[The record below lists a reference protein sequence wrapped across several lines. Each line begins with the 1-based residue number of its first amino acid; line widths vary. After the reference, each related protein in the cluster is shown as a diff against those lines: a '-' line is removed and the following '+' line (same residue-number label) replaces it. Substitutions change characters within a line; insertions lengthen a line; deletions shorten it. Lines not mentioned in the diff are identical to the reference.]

1 MNKKV
6 TIIGAG
12 FVGATCARRIV
23 EKDLADVVLM
33 DIVEG
38 LPQGKALDLM
48 ESSPIEDFQAKI
60 TGTNDYSETKDSD
73 IVVIT
78 AGMARKPGMSRDDLQ
93 KINAEI
99 ISDVVKNISSLSP
112 EAIIIVVTNPL
123 DVMSYLALKVSGF
136 PSNRVIGMA
145 GILDS
150 SRYRYFVS
158 EKLGVPTE
166 QIQTMVLGGHGDT
179 MVPLTRYSMI
189 NGKPIT
195 EFLKKEEIDSINERT
210 RKGGAEI
217 VKLLKTGSAYYAP
230 SAAVVQMIKN
240 IFSDI
245 HNVLPCCAYLNGEY
259 GLKDI
264 YFGVPVKLSS
274 RGVKEIVELNLNK
287 EEKEEL
293 QKSAKAVKEGI
304 EKLNIC

>member
-48 ESSPIEDFQAKI
+48 ESSPIEEFQAKI

-93 KINAEI
+93 KINAGI

-112 EAIIIVVTNPL
+112 EAII
-123 DVMSYLALKVSGF
+123 
-136 PSNRVIGMA
+136 
-145 GILDS
+145 
-150 SRYRYFVS
+150 
-158 EKLGVPTE
+158 
-166 QIQTMVLGGHGDT
+166 
-179 MVPLTRYSMI
+179 
-189 NGKPIT
+189 
-195 EFLKKEEIDSINERT
+195 
-210 RKGGAEI
+210 
-217 VKLLKTGSAYYAP
+217 
-230 SAAVVQMIKN
+230 
-240 IFSDI
+240 
-245 HNVLPCCAYLNGEY
+245 
-259 GLKDI
+259 
-264 YFGVPVKLSS
+264 
-274 RGVKEIVELNLNK
+274 
-287 EEKEEL
+287 
-293 QKSAKAVKEGI
+293 
-304 EKLNIC
+304 

>member
-48 ESSPIEDFQAKI
+48 ESSPIEEFQAKI

-93 KINAEI
+93 KINAGI

-123 DVMSYLALKVSGF
+123 DVMSYLTLKVSGF

-158 EKLGVPTE
+158 EKLGVPAK
-166 QIQTMVLGGHGDT
+166 QVQTMVLGGHGDT
-179 MVPLTRYSMI
+179 MVPLTRYSTVD
-189 NGKPIT
+189 GKPIT
-195 EFLKKEEIDSINERT
+195 EALKKEELDSIIERT

-230 SAAVVQMIKN
+230 SAAVVEMIKN

-245 HNVLPCCAYLNGEY
+245 NDILPCCVYLNGEY
-259 GLKDI
+259 GIKDI
-264 YFGVPVKLSS
+264 YFGVPVRLGSG
-274 RGVKEIVELNLNK
+274 GVKEIVDRELEP
-287 EEKEEL
+287 EEEVEL
-293 QKSAKAVKEGI
+293 LKSAEAVKEGI
-304 EKLNIC
+304 KKL

>member
-1 MNKKV
+1 MKKV
-6 TIIGAG
+6 TVIGAG

-23 EKDLADVVLM
+23 ERDLADVVLM

-48 ESSPIEDFQAKI
+48 ESSPVEGFKAKI
-60 TGTNDYSETKDSD
+60 IGTNDYSDTKDSD

-93 KINAEI
+93 KINAGI
-99 ISDVVKNISSLSP
+99 ISDVVKNVSSLSP
-112 EAIIIVVTNPL
+112 DSIIIVVTNPL

-136 PSNRVIGMA
+136 VSNKVIGMA

-158 EKLGVPTE
+158 EKLGVGAD
-166 QIQTMVLGGHGDT
+166 QVQTMVLGGHGDT
-179 MVPLTRYSMI
+179 MVPLTRYSTVE
-189 NGKPIT
+189 GKPIT
-195 EFLKKEEIDSINERT
+195 DFLKKEEIDSINERT
-210 RKGGAEI
+210 RKGGSEI

-230 SAAVVQMIKN
+230 SAAVVEMIKN

-245 HNVLPCCAYLNGEY
+245 NDILPCCVYLNGEY
-259 GLKDI
+259 GIKDI
-264 YFGVPVKLSS
+264 YFGVPVRLGSG
-274 RGVKEIVELNLNK
+274 GVKEIVDLELEP
-287 EEKEEL
+287 EEEVEL
-293 QKSAKAVKEGI
+293 LKSAEAVKQGI
-304 EKLNIC
+304 KKLEKP